1 MALIACPE
9 CSRRISSDAL
19 TCPGCGSPTKLAIE
33 QACFKNREAEYK
45 HSFWVL
51 LCGLA
56 PVLLMLSGNVTM
68 AVVASVG
75 AIIQAIAA
83 GATASQKGS
92 CGCAAVAL
100 LLAIVPWVLLFIFG
114 R

>member
-1 MALIACPE
+1 
-9 CSRRISSDAL
+9 
-19 TCPGCGSPTKLAIE
+19 
-33 QACFKNREAEYK
+33 
-45 HSFWVL
+45 
-51 LCGLA
+51 
-56 PVLLMLSGNVTM
+56 MLSGNVTM